1 MSEIKKIIS
10 SRFVNYDESLIDFVI
25 QLNSDEII
33 PYGYNI
39 KSHDDSSIANEITAL
54 LISGNIK
61 PDKYS
66 GPSKAAIEAAQYRV
80 SRDRLLNKTDIFVST
95 PDYPLTDIQKTE
107 IKAYRQQLRDIT
119 KQAGFPN
126 NVVWP
131 KIPDCIKDKVS
142 Q

>member
-25 QLNSDEII
+25 QLNSGETI

-39 KSHDDSSIANEITAL
+39 KSHDDSPIANEIAAL
-54 LISGNIK
+54 LATGDIK

-66 GPSKAAIEAAQYRV
+66 GPSKADIEATQHRV
-80 SRDRLLNKTDIFVST
+80 SRDRLLKKTDIFVST
-95 PDYPLTDIQKTE
+95 PDYPLTDVQKNE
-107 IKAYRQQLRDIT
+107 IKVYRQRLRDIT
-119 KQAGFPN
+119 KQSGFPA

-131 KIPDCIKDKVS
+131 KIPDCIKDKVN
-142 Q
+142 